1 MEAVAAD
8 AGFKSRHAG
17 EISATK
23 VRIRSAAKATR
34 KSEPRNERA
43 LKVVAEPRKR
53 LAGFKMQCANT
64 GMTDVTDRWPT
75 TMPRQGKRAAIG
87 ICVLA
92 AVIALSVSSASSQ
105 SGPVSFAGRQIR
117 LLIGFSPTAYGYDTY
132 GRVLARYLGKHLPGN
147 PVIVPENR
155 PGAGSLSLASYMAH
169 AASHDGSEIAIVGRG
184 IAMEPILDAPR
195 TPAKFDSTKFTWLG
209 SMNNEVGG
217 FFVRA
222 PGPVKDF
229 QDVLDGAALKVGSTG
244 AGGDQQIFTQALN
257 VLFGT
262 KLKLVAG
269 YPGTQELMLAIER
282 GELDGIVGYSWG
294 VARSGNKEQLD
305 NGTLKI
311 ILQVALNKHP
321 ELPNVPL
328 VTDFVKNPTDRQV
341 LDLIFSRNLMGR
353 PLLAPPDLDPAV
365 AAALR
370 KGFGDAMHDPALIAD
385 AKRIDLELNFVSG
398 ESVQA
403 LVERL
408 YRSPPG
414 VISRAQ
420 AIAAAN

>member
-1 MEAVAAD
+1 MHCTKTEMTDLGELEPVSVPCRSCAAAD
-8 AGFKSRHAG
+8 
-17 EISATK
+17 
-23 VRIRSAAKATR
+23 
-34 KSEPRNERA
+34 PRRRVGHS
-43 LKVVAEPRKR
+43 K
-53 LAGFKMQCANT
+53 LAVFAICA
-64 GMTDVTDRWPT
+64 
-75 TMPRQGKRAAIG
+75 
-87 ICVLA
+87 LA
-92 AVIALSVSSASSQ
+92 AVITLLASPALAQ
-105 SGPVSFAGRQIR
+105 NAPVSFAGKQVR

-132 GRVLARYLGKHLPGN
+132 GRLLARYLGKYLPGN
-147 PVIVPENR
+147 PLIVPENR

-169 AASHDGSEIAIVGRG
+169 AAPHDGSEIAIVGRG
-184 IAMEPILDAPR
+184 IAMEPILDAPHIA
-195 TPAKFDSTKFTWLG
+195 PKFDSTTLTWLG

-217 FFVRA
+217 FFVRE
-222 PGPVKDF
+222 PGPAKDF
-229 QDVLDGAALKVGSTG
+229 QDVLKGTALKVGSTG

-262 KLKLVAG
+262 KLKSIAG

-282 GELDGIVGYSWG
+282 GELDGIVGYSWS

-321 ELPNVPL
+321 DLPNVPL

-353 PLLAPPDLDPAV
+353 PLLAPPGLDPGA

-370 KGFGDAMHDPALIAD
+370 KAFAAAMHDPALIAD
-385 AKRIDLELNFVSG
+385 AKKIDLELNYVSG
-398 ESVQA
+398 EDVQA
-403 LVERL
+403 LIERL
-408 YRSPPG
+408 YRSPPD
-414 VISRAQ
+414 VMARAQ

>member
-1 MEAVAAD
+1 MHCAKTEVTALKEREPVSAPRRARAAAD
-8 AGFKSRHAG
+8 RRSRIG
-17 EISATK
+17 L
-23 VRIRSAAKATR
+23 R
-34 KSEPRNERA
+34 KLA
-43 LKVVAEPRKR
+43 VVAMCT
-53 LAGFKMQCANT
+53 LAG
-64 GMTDVTDRWPT
+64 
-75 TMPRQGKRAAIG
+75 
-87 ICVLA
+87 
-92 AVIALSVSSASSQ
+92 VITLSASSAFAQ
-105 SGPVSFAGRQIR
+105 NAPVSFAGKQVR

-132 GRVLARYLGKHLPGN
+132 GRLLARYLGKYLPGN
-147 PVIVPENR
+147 PLIVPENR

-169 AASHDGSEIAIVGRG
+169 AAPHDGSEIAIVGRG
-184 IAMEPILDAPR
+184 IAMEPILDAPHIA
-195 TPAKFDSTKFTWLG
+195 PKFDSTTFTWLG

-217 FFVRA
+217 FFVRE

-229 QDVLDGAALKVGSTG
+229 QDVLKGTALKVGSTG

-262 KLKLVAG
+262 KLKPVAG

-282 GELDGIVGYSWG
+282 GELDGIVGYSWS

-321 ELPNVPL
+321 DLPNVPL

-353 PLLAPPDLDPAV
+353 PLLAPPGLDPGV

-370 KGFGDAMHDPALIAD
+370 KAFAAAMHDPALIAG
-385 AKRIDLELNFVSG
+385 AKKIDLELNYVSG
-398 ESVQA
+398 KDVQA
-403 LVERL
+403 LIERL
-408 YRSPPG
+408 YRSPPD
-414 VISRAQ
+414 VMARAQ

>member
-1 MEAVAAD
+1 V
-8 AGFKSRHAG
+8 
-17 EISATK
+17 
-23 VRIRSAAKATR
+23 
-34 KSEPRNERA
+34 
-43 LKVVAEPRKR
+43 R
-53 LAGFKMQCANT
+53 LALFAG
-64 GMTDVTDRWPT
+64 
-75 TMPRQGKRAAIG
+75 AIG
-87 ICVLA
+87 AILGLLA
-92 AVIALSVSSASSQ
+92 PAALAQ
-105 SGPVSFAGRQIR
+105 SGPVSFAGKQIR

-132 GRVLARYLGKHLPGN
+132 GRLLARYLGKYLPGN
-147 PVIVPENR
+147 PLIVPENR
-155 PGAGSLSLASYMAH
+155 SGAGSLSLASYMAH
-169 AASHDGSEIAIVGRG
+169 AAPHDGSEIAIVGRG

-195 TPAKFDSTKFTWLG
+195 TPAKFDATKFIWLG

-217 FFVRA
+217 FFVRE

-229 QDVLDGAALKVGSTG
+229 QDVLNGTVLKVGSTG

-282 GELDGIVGYSWG
+282 GELDGIVGYSWS

-321 ELPNVPL
+321 DLPSVPL
-328 VTDFVKNPTDRQV
+328 VTDFVKNSTDRQV

-353 PLLAPPDLDPAV
+353 PLLAPPGLDPAV

-370 KGFGDAMHDPALIAD
+370 KAFAEAMRDPALIAD
-385 AKRIDLELNFVSG
+385 AKKIDLELNFVSG
-398 ESVQA
+398 EDVQA
-403 LVERL
+403 LIERL
-408 YRSPPG
+408 YRSPPS